1 MVALGILTLLFV
13 NQAEAVIDY
22 QELTHKQDSSALYL
36 D

>member
-1 MVALGILTLLFV
+1 MVALGILTLLLI
-13 NQAEAVIDY
+13 NQAEAALDN